1 MHSHNG
7 TLYPM
12 LGVGAFMAM
21 FWTGVVV
28 GHEIGVGC
36 SALLIL
42 GLLFGCIASVG
53 VCELQRRDREGLP
66 AGTAQA
72 AAGHGRPA
80 ADADVRG
87 PGSASGRRGP
97 LAAVTVAT
105 GAPAGS
111 A

>member
-28 GHEIGVGC
+28 GHELGVGC

-53 VCELQRRDREGLP
+53 VCELERRDRVGLS
-66 AGTAQA
+66 AATADA
-72 AAGHGRPA
+72 AAGRRLA
-80 ADADVRG
+80 SDAGVRG
-87 PGSASGRRGP
+87 SGPASGRRSP
-97 LAAVTVAT
+97 LAAAT
-105 GAPAGS
+105 IAKSAPAGS